1 MRNRGSLH
9 GLRGEPRRHRHRR
22 PIPGAYPPLLRRADR
37 NSRTACSTTALNPR
51 AMGTLRTRCPEG
63 GDQAG
68 VTPQRR
74 PPRGLRPA
82 ASENPGLSDRIR
94 RNTQPRH
101 IRRSSPCRHPPRTA
115 TRTPRPVAK
124 APPPTKTASRPPSVP
139 PSASPMPLP
148 RPRHQHP
155 ERRLTGGRH
164 PDCPPPA
171 AWDQVEGFSAMSMG
185 PPGRQ

>member
-94 RNTQPRH
+94 RNTHQLRVSAESAIRTFAPGTSVAVRDDRWPRRCGH
-101 IRRSSPCRHPPRTA
+101 
-115 TRTPRPVAK
+115 
-124 APPPTKTASRPPSVP
+124 
-139 PSASPMPLP
+139 
-148 RPRHQHP
+148 
-155 ERRLTGGRH
+155 
-164 PDCPPPA
+164 
-171 AWDQVEGFSAMSMG
+171 
-185 PPGRQ
+185 PPGRPACLLEYSRREKLTDQAHQAASRRGSASRAASKSGSRVTSAPSVRMLTG